1 MFLWSFCYKL
11 CKMST
16 TSIDIRLTELLAIQT
31 WLRQDLKSAFN
42 RENIENLVK
51 VEE

>member
-16 TSIDIRLTELLAIQT
+16 TSIDIRLTELLVIQNLAT
-31 WLRQDLKSAFN
+31 RRFEKAFN
-42 RENIENLVK
+42 LMNIENLVK